1 MKHNGEVLSRIPQL
15 DGIRGLAVSMV
26 VLDHASYLY
35 QNPPEQVL
43 LHGTAH
49 GFTRALLS
57 LTAQGWLG
65 VELFFILSGY
75 LITSILLKTRGANSY
90 FTSFYARRVLR
101 IFPVFWLTLLALA
114 FIFPHGPH
122 SFFLI
127 GILFLANVS
136 SWFGV
141 PGLYYPLWSLCV
153 EEHFYLVWPFVVRTF
168 RKRVLLGI
176 CVAICVAEPIL
187 RAVVAWKMGPSFF
200 DKAWY
205 FSGFRF
211 EGLAYGAILA
221 LVAPEFSAREKKVL
235 GSAAMLCG
243 IGIFAAAVPL
253 GVLRSSSSTLAL
265 AVHASAGLTFASVLF
280 FGLVC
285 FALGLGEREA
295 KVFANAPLILLGD
308 LSYCLYLVHQMV
320 FWGWDHWLGALRMGS
335 FAARPL
341 AYFLVRLAVCFAI
354 SILIALLSRKFV
366 ERPILSLKRY
376 FPANRK
382 TKPVEQTL
390 QPA

>member
-1 MKHNGEVLSRIPQL
+1 MKHKGEVLSRIPQL
-15 DGIRGLAVSMV
+15 DGIRGLAVGMV
-26 VLDHASYLY
+26 ILDHASYLY
-35 QNPPEQVL
+35 QNPPEQNLMAAGGNRVF
-43 LHGTAH
+43 HAV
-49 GFTRALLS
+49 LS

-75 LITSILLKTRGANSY
+75 LITSILLKTRDANSY

-114 FIFPHGPH
+114 FIFPHSY
-122 SFFLI
+122 SFFLVAV
-127 GILFLANVS
+127 LFLANVS

-141 PGLYYPLWSLCV
+141 AGLYYPLWSLCV
-153 EEHFYLVWPFVVRTF
+153 EEHFYLLWPFVVRTF
-168 RKRVLLGI
+168 RRRILFAVCVSICLLD
-176 CVAICVAEPIL
+176 PLL
-187 RAVVAWKMGPSFF
+187 RAFFSWKMGAAFF

-221 LVAPEFSAREKKVL
+221 LVAPRMDARRKKL
-235 GSAAMLCG
+235 FGAAAIAAG
-243 IGIFAAAVPL
+243 IGIFAAAVPF
-253 GVLRSSSSTLAL
+253 GVLHSSASALAT

-285 FALGLGEREA
+285 LSLGLDDKQAR
-295 KVFANAPLILLGD
+295 VFANPPLVLLGD
-308 LSYCLYLVHQMV
+308 LSYCLYLAHQMI
-320 FWGWDHWLGALRMGS
+320 FWGWDHYFDSLRTGA
-335 FAARPL
+335 FASNPM
-341 AYFLVRLAVCFAI
+341 AYFLVRLVICFAI
-354 SILIALLSRKFV
+354 SMAVALLSRKFV

-376 FPANRK
+376 FPAHRK
-382 TKPVEQTL
+382 SKTLEGNL

>member
-1 MKHNGEVLSRIPQL
+1 MNNKGEALSRIPQL
-15 DGIRGLAVSMV
+15 DGIRGLAVAMV
-26 VLDHASYLY
+26 VLDHASYFY

-43 LHGTAH
+43 MGNGLHGI
-49 GFTRALLS
+49 TRAVLS
-57 LTAQGWLG
+57 ITAQGWLG

-114 FIFPHGPH
+114 FIFPHSH
-122 SFFLI
+122 SFILI
-127 GILFLANVS
+127 AILFLANVS

-141 PGLYYPLWSLCV
+141 AGLYYPLWSLCV
-153 EEHFYLVWPFVVRTF
+153 EEHFYLVWPLVVRTF
-168 RKRVLLGI
+168 RRRILFAVCI
-176 CVAICVAEPIL
+176 AICIADPIL
-187 RAVVAWKMGPSFF
+187 RAVFAWKMGASFF
-200 DKAWY
+200 DRAWY

-221 LVAPEFSAREKKVL
+221 LIAPEMSGRQKKLFGAVAM
-235 GSAAMLCG
+235 AAG
-243 IGIFAAAVPL
+243 IGILAAAIPF
-253 GVLRSSSSTLAL
+253 GVLHSSASAL
-265 AVHASAGLTFASVLF
+265 ATMVHASAGATFASVLF

-285 FALGLGEREA
+285 FSLGLDEREA
-295 KVFANAPLILLGD
+295 RLFANAPLVLLGE

-320 FWGWDHWLGALRMGS
+320 FWGWDHWLGALRTGS
-335 FAARPL
+335 FAARPFG
-341 AYFLVRLAVCFAI
+341 YFMVRLAVCFTI
-354 SILIALLSRKFV
+354 SMLIALLSRNFI

-382 TKPVEQTL
+382 PKSVEADL

>member
-1 MKHNGEVLSRIPQL
+1 MKNKAEVLSRIPQL
-15 DGIRGLAVSMV
+15 DGIRGLAVAMV

-35 QNPPEQVL
+35 QKPPGQNL
-43 LHGTAH
+43 MPAH
-49 GFTRALLS
+49 GLMRAVLS
-57 LTAQGWLG
+57 VTAQGWLG

-114 FIFPHGPH
+114 FIFPHSH
-122 SFFLI
+122 SFFLVA
-127 GILFLANVS
+127 ILFLANVS

-141 PGLYYPLWSLCV
+141 AGLYYPLWSLCV
-153 EEHFYLVWPFVVRTF
+153 EEHFYLIWPFAVRTF
-168 RKRVLLGI
+168 RRRILFAVCVVI
-176 CVAICVAEPIL
+176 CLAEPVL
-187 RAVVAWKMGPSFF
+187 RGYFAWKMGAAFF

-205 FSGFRF
+205 FSGLRF

-221 LVAPEFSAREKKVL
+221 LTAPQMSARQKKIF
-235 GSAAMLCG
+235 GSIAMAIG
-243 IGIFAAAVPL
+243 VGIFAAAVPL
-253 GVLRSSSSTLAL
+253 GVLHSSASVLAII
-265 AVHASAGLTFASVLF
+265 VHASAGLTFASVLF
-280 FGLVC
+280 LGLVC
-285 FALGLGEREA
+285 FSLGMDEKQA
-295 KVFANAPLILLGD
+295 KVFANAPMVLLGE

-320 FWGWDHWLGALRMGS
+320 FWGWDHFFDALRTGS
-335 FAARPL
+335 FASRPF
-341 AYFLVRLAVCFAI
+341 AYFAIRLAICFTI
-354 SILIALLSRKFV
+354 SVLIALLSRSFV

-382 TKPVEQTL
+382 AKAVEGNL

>member
-1 MKHNGEVLSRIPQL
+1 MKNKGEVLSRIPQL
-15 DGIRGLAVSMV
+15 DGIRGLAVAMV

-35 QNPPEQVL
+35 QRPPEQIPMGASV
-43 LHGTAH
+43 HGV
-49 GFTRALLS
+49 TRAVLS
-57 LTAQGWLG
+57 ITSQGWLG

-114 FIFPHGPH
+114 FIFPHSH
-122 SFFLI
+122 SFFLVAV
-127 GILFLANVS
+127 LFLANVS
-136 SWFGV
+136 GWFGV
-141 PGLYYPLWSLCV
+141 AGLYYPLWSLCV
-153 EEHFYLVWPFVVRTF
+153 EEHFYLIWPFVVRTF
-168 RKRVLLGI
+168 QRRVLFGVCI
-176 CVAICVAEPIL
+176 AICLADPIL
-187 RAVVAWKMGPSFF
+187 RGFFAWKMGASFF

-221 LVAPEFSAREKKVL
+221 LIAPQMTARQKKIF
-235 GSAAMLCG
+235 GSLAMAIG
-243 IGIFAAAVPL
+243 VGIFAAAVPL
-253 GVLRSSSSTLAL
+253 GVLHSSASVLATII
-265 AVHASAGLTFASVLF
+265 HASAGLTFASVLF

-285 FALGLGEREA
+285 FSLGLDEKEA
-295 KVFANAPLILLGD
+295 RVFANAPLVLLGE

-320 FWGWDHWLGALRMGS
+320 FWGWDHWFDALRTGS
-335 FAARPL
+335 FVSRPF
-341 AYFLVRLAVCFAI
+341 AYFAFRLAICFTI
-354 SILIALLSRKFV
+354 SMLIALLSRNLV

-376 FPANRK
+376 FPANRRPTPIK
-382 TKPVEQTL
+382 ESL

>member
-1 MKHNGEVLSRIPQL
+1 MTNKGEVLSRIPQL
-15 DGIRGLAVSMV
+15 DGIRGLAVAMV

-35 QNPPEQVL
+35 QRPPEQIAMTASV
-43 LHGTAH
+43 HGI
-49 GFTRALLS
+49 TRAVLS
-57 LTAQGWLG
+57 LTSQGWLG

-101 IFPVFWLTLLALA
+101 ILPVFWLTLLALA
-114 FIFPHGPH
+114 FIFPHAH

-127 GILFLANVS
+127 AILFLANVS

-141 PGLYYPLWSLCV
+141 AGLYYPLWSLCV
-153 EEHFYLVWPFVVRTF
+153 EEHFYLVWPLVVRTF
-168 RKRVLLGI
+168 RRRILFGI
-176 CVAICVAEPIL
+176 CIAICIADPIL
-187 RAVVAWKMGPSFF
+187 RGFFAWKMGAPFF

-221 LVAPEFSAREKKVL
+221 LIAPRMSARQKKIF
-235 GSAAMLCG
+235 GAAAMAVG
-243 IGIFAAAVPL
+243 VGIFAAAVPL
-253 GVLRSSSSTLAL
+253 GVLHSSASVLATV
-265 AVHASAGLTFASVLF
+265 VHASAGLTFASVLF

-285 FALGLGEREA
+285 LSLGLDEKQAR
-295 KVFANAPLILLGD
+295 VFANAPLVLLGE

-320 FWGWDHWLGALRMGS
+320 FWGWDRWFGALGS
-335 FAARPL
+335 STFASRPF
-341 AYFLVRLAVCFAI
+341 AYFAVRLTICFII
-354 SILIALLSRKFV
+354 SMLIALLSRNLV
-366 ERPILSLKRY
+366 ERPILSLKRH

-382 TKPVEQTL
+382 PKPVEGKL